1 MNYYLLICADGA
13 RIPVYSKM
21 TIRNLLV
28 ANAFADRDDVI
39 KIVPLTFLNFLIATG
54 GRKVSIF

>member
-39 KIVPLTFLNFLIATG
+39 KIVPLTSLNFLIATG